1 VTRQKYDNPYRDTSE
16 PDLTVTELRK
26 DVLTED
32 WVIIAGDR
40 HGRPRDFSRH
50 TETAS
55 DVENCPFEPGNESQ
69 TPPEIDAIRPEG
81 ADRSD
86 WSVRVVPNKYSA
98 LSPEEN
104 ELSESESNFP
114 QRKGIG
120 SHEVIVES
128 REHRTTL
135 GGIPPDQ
142 MNRVLKMYRR
152 RFETLLEDD
161 RFNYVQFFRNE
172 GPEAGASM
180 RHPHSQILAL
190 PLVPSSV
197 RERLRISADFFS
209 ENDHCIVCDQIERE
223 RSAAERVLEVTEQFL
238 VFCPYASRF
247 PYETWFVPR
256 GHDHDFRNL
265 NQDQRNELA
274 QLLPYWANRLAKSA
288 DSPPFNLIIH
298 TVPGRNA
305 DPSDRPP
312 IGDHFHWFFRL
323 VPRMKRMAGLE
334 LATRTH
340 INTVPPERAAD
351 ELKG

>member
-1 VTRQKYDNPYRDTSE
+1 VS
-16 PDLTVTELRK
+16 ELRK
-26 DVLTED
+26 DVLTGD

-40 HGRPRDFSRH
+40 HGRPNDFSH
-50 TETAS
+50 HSEPCS
-55 DVENCPFEPGNESQ
+55 DIESCPFEPGNESQ

-104 ELSESESNFP
+104 ESSEPESNFP

-128 REHRTTL
+128 RDHRTTL
-135 GGIPPDQ
+135 GGIPTDQ

-152 RFETLLEDD
+152 RFQTLLADD
-161 RFNYVQFFRNE
+161 RFKYVQFFRNE

-197 RERLRISADFFS
+197 RDRLRISADYFL

-223 RSAAERVLEVTEQFL
+223 RAADERVLEVTEQFL
-238 VFCPYASRF
+238 VVCPYASRF
-247 PYETWFVPR
+247 PYEICFLPR
-256 GHDHDFRNL
+256 IHDHDFRNL
-265 NQDQRNELA
+265 NQNQRNELA
-274 QLLPYWANRLAKSA
+274 QLLPCWANRLAESA
-288 DSPPFNLIIH
+288 NSPPFNLIIH
-298 TVPGRNA
+298 TTPVQN
-305 DPSDRPP
+305 SNPP
-312 IGDHFHWFFRL
+312 DEPPVGDYFHWFIRII
-323 VPRMKRMAGLE
+323 PRMKRIAGLE
-334 LATRTH
+334 LATQTH
-340 INTVPPERAAD
+340 INTVPPEQAVD
-351 ELKG
+351 ELTE